1 MYAPHTITVY
11 NIVRET
17 AQDTMEDMVTNY
29 ITILRGVMLQASKA
43 VNVRRTGL
51 ESADAVDL
59 YIPFTTPAVG
69 ADGADKRFA
78 TPLEFAA
85 ASDKTGIWTL
95 SANGKGCTTLFVK
108 GEVIEPRM
116 TAQQLEAAYDGCYKV
131 TKVDELDYG
140 GSEMLH
146 WHVGGA

>member
-17 AQDTMEDMVTNY
+17 DQDTMEDMVTNY
-29 ITILRGVMLQASKA
+29 LTILRGVMLQASKA

-51 ESADAVDL
+51 ESADVVDL

-140 GSEMLH
+140 GSEMMH